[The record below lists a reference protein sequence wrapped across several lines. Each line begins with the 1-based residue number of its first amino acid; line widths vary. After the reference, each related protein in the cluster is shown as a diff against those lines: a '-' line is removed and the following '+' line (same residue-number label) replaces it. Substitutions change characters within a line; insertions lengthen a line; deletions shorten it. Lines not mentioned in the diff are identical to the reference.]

1 MQLIYDP
8 DNDGSHIKGLVINFF
23 QHFWPHLLKLD
34 GFLLQFVTPLVKI
47 RDLTSKPLLLT
58 SSSSSAASSS
68 SALSANTANDTDES
82 MEKGKKKKGKKGKP
96 SLGQA
101 INDPFVRSFYSL
113 QEYEKYRRD
122 QEQVSV

>member
-1 MQLIYDP
+1 MCTQ

-34 GFLLQFVTPLVKI
+34 GFLLQFVTPLVKV
-47 RDLTSKPLLLT
+47 RDT
-58 SSSSSAASSS
+58 SSSKAYLLASSTTS
-68 SALSANTANDTDES
+68 SSQPSNASLENDDSNS
-82 MEKGKKKKGKKGKP
+82 MEKGKKKKGKKGNP

-101 INDPFVRSFYSL
+101 ANDPLVRSFYSL

-122 QEQVSV
+122 QEKVV